1 MPKKKSVKRTA
12 TGAVRRKGKMPVP
25 PRAKKKT
32 TATRQSP
39 AEAAREWWGAR
50 ATAKDYVV
58 READLPPRP
67 VLRVLRREG
76 LLLKVAEGRAHI
88 LVTPDAVPRD
98 AFLSNY
104 WTIVAIVLE
113 AYAPAAV
120 IGVDAVRL
128 HLDEHRIPA
137 ELRTYHG
144 ANRSIRKVRL
154 WGEFTLRLRPAPMA
168 GRTISAH
175 PIGGVTVPVLSPVD
189 TLLSL
194 SATELAQGQDTVT
207 AWLRHLTI
215 PTPAFRAAT
224 QTQRRS
230 LVMRRLADLAATLGN
245 RPLARDLDGMAE
257 QISGKIQPPTRTET
271 RPGDRFAVSPVV
283 LGQRAQS
290 ATPWMD
296 LQALR
301 LERAVDMLGRTLDLA
316 PPQGRLVGLL
326 ADARAAKAMDTY
338 HNTTM
343 EGYRISEAAVA
354 AIVAGQ
360 PLPGAPR
367 TEEDLQAAMA
377 VQGYSR
383 AFDQVL
389 ELATRPTPL
398 SGALILDLYETLFRP
413 SVDAGIVPTGG
424 LRGWRNGPVS
434 LRGFRYIPPNPIK
447 VPDLMNGLERWLT
460 ASNAPTPVQA
470 AAYHLEFVTIHPF
483 MDGNGRL
490 GRLLMN
496 LMRLW
501 GGLPW
506 VTIPST
512 QRVPFFQ
519 ALEIAQVDDDP
530 THYARFIRASFREA
544 DRRYSDAHP
553 LPAKKA
559 ASGRK
564 RR

>member
-1 MPKKKSVKRTA
+1 
-12 TGAVRRKGKMPVP
+12 
-25 PRAKKKT
+25 
-32 TATRQSP
+32 
-39 AEAAREWWGAR
+39 
-50 ATAKDYVV
+50 
-58 READLPPRP
+58 
-67 VLRVLRREG
+67 VLRVLLRER
-76 LLLKVAEGRAHI
+76 LLLKVAEGRAYI
-88 LVTPDAVPRD
+88 LVTPDAVARD
-98 AFLSNY
+98 VFLSNY
-104 WTIVAIVLE
+104 WAIVAIVLE

-120 IGVDAVRL
+120 IGVDAVHL

-137 ELRTYHG
+137 ALRAYHA
-144 ANRSIRKVRL
+144 ANGSIRKVKL
-154 WGEFTLRLRPAPMA
+154 WGEFTLRLRPAQMT

-175 PIGGVTVPVLSPVD
+175 PVGGVTVPVLSPVD

-194 SATELAQGQDTVT
+194 DATELAQGQDTVT
-207 AWLRHLTI
+207 AWMRHLTI

-224 QTQRRS
+224 QTHGRS

-257 QISGKIQPPTRTET
+257 QISEKIQSPERTET
-271 RPGDRFAVSPVV
+271 RPGERFAISPVV
-283 LGQRAQS
+283 LSPRAQP
-290 ATPWMD
+290 AAPWMD

-301 LERAVDMLGRTLDLA
+301 LERAVDELRRTLSLA

-343 EGYRISEAAVA
+343 EGYRISEAAFA

-360 PLPGAPR
+360 PLTGAPR
-367 TEEDLQAAMA
+367 TGEELEAAMA
-377 VQGYSR
+377 VQGYSQ

-389 ELATRPTPL
+389 ELAARPTPL

-434 LRGFRYIPPNPIK
+434 LRGFRYIPPNHVK
-447 VPDLMNGLERWLT
+447 LPDLMNGLEQWLA
-460 ASNAPTPVQA
+460 ASNAPTPTQA

-530 THYARFIRASFREA
+530 SHYARFMRASFRDA
-544 DRRYSDAHP
+544 DHRYAEAHP
-553 LPAKKA
+553 RPAKRAAPAKKR
-559 ASGRK
+559 G
-564 RR
+564 